1 VPERVLRDIR
11 RGTRLVDR
19 GWRHYRYT
27 KHEIFG
33 EPDRIVADVRR
44 ALARAA

>member
-1 VPERVLRDIR
+1 VLRDIR
-11 RGTRLVDR
+11 RGTRPGGQGLR
-19 GWRHYRYT
+19 LYRYT